1 MEFLKELKE
10 EEEFKI
16 LDKVFKARIYPI
28 MLKFK
33 ICLELWWLTLTL
45 HKLNN

>member
-10 EEEFKI
+10 EEEFKT
-16 LDKVFKARIYPI
+16 LDKVYKAKINPI